1 MEAEL
6 VVTAVL
12 DTNVLMR
19 VRLMQFLVGVA
30 MAGAFTPRWS
40 ASIREELE
48 VTCGRERPNLLEPL
62 IELADSVPDVLLPV
76 NADDLDLAKGGCDV
90 KDEHVLA
97 AALCAARSGS
107 DGLGATRVLLV
118 TENLKDFD
126 APYALARGVEVM
138 GVDPFGLVLLEVA
151 PMAVLRTID
160 RQPPERYNSYLDQ
173 MRGDGLLRTANRIE
187 ELFAE
192 IG

>member
-1 MEAEL
+1 M
-6 VVTAVL
+6 VTAVL

-30 MAGAFTPRWS
+30 TAGAFTPRWS

-48 VTCGRERPNLLEPL
+48 VTCERERPNLLEPL
-62 IELADSVPDVLLPV
+62 LKLADSVPDVLLPV
-76 NADDLDLAKGGCDV
+76 NDDDVHLAQGGCDV
-90 KDEHVLA
+90 HDEHVLA
-97 AALCAARSGS
+97 AALCAARLHGQ
-107 DGLGATRVLLV
+107 GPARQRVLLI
-118 TENLKDFD
+118 TENLRDFD
-126 APYALARGVEVM
+126 AVQALARGVEVM

-160 RQPPERYNSYLDQ
+160 RQRPERYDSYLDQ
-173 MRGDGLLRTANRIE
+173 MRGDGLVRTANRID